1 MVHAAQQ
8 SETVDD
14 QHVSLSCFLGSG
26 LCVAH
31 HFFVLYQR
39 KNLAQMILTYDMRS
53 YQQTPVLMLIEERN
67 EYLLIR
73 WPGTACHKN
82 LIVLF
87 SRDFSSSQSLCNLS
101 LAESITYRQLLGSL
115 LDLEHTV
122 KTGISHHVD
131 SSYANTFEQALTF
144 LVLHEETGK
153 ALQYSCIAP
162 AIPLEEH
169 LVLAEDAAHTVGR
182 NIAMLQ
188 NVKEV

>member
-1 MVHAAQQ
+1 M
-8 SETVDD
+8 
-14 QHVSLSCFLGSG
+14 
-26 LCVAH
+26 
-31 HFFVLYQR
+31 
-39 KNLAQMILTYDMRS
+39 
-53 YQQTPVLMLIEERN
+53 
-67 EYLLIR
+67 
-73 WPGTACHKN
+73 
-82 LIVLF
+82 
-87 SRDFSSSQSLCNLS
+87 S

-131 SSYANTFEQALTF
+131 SSYANTFEQALAF

-153 ALQYSCIAP
+153 ALQYSGIAP